1 MDFQPAGR
9 VSEVLD
15 SMPLLQKL
23 DSGVAE
29 VDEQVAWLSYCRY
42 ASGSSMLRV
51 GDGGGCVVTS
61 RRFMSLSWMTLCD
74 KAVQYAL
81 PELSNDATALSEAVD
96 VVAELVLRI

>member
-29 VDEQVAWLSYCRY
+29 VDEQVAWLSYRKD

-51 GDGGGCVVTS
+51 GDSGGCVVTS
-61 RRFMSLSWMTLCD
+61 RRLCR
-74 KAVQYAL
+74 YL
-81 PELSNDATALSEAVD
+81 G
-96 VVAELVLRI
+96 